1 MLVACYV
8 FGFACYDC
16 HCFRVFMF
24 LWFACCDVCF
34 ALGLCVLLYHSFG
47 LRVVNVCF
55 ALGLSVVL
63 YLAFVLAGPS
73 MTGTC
78 MCCGPPA
85 NLAKQT
91 GQAINRFDMLRM
103 ASMGALP
110 GPQPQDLRDHR
121 TSAGPHFTHTL

>member
-1 MLVACYV
+1 
-8 FGFACYDC
+8 
-16 HCFRVFMF
+16 MF

-34 ALGLCVLLYHSFG
+34 ALGLSVVLYHSFG

-63 YLAFVLAGPS
+63 YLAFVPS
-73 MTGTC
+73 MTGKC

-110 GPQPQDLRDHR
+110 GPHPISTRNP
-121 TSAGPHFTHTL
+121 SARSLA